1 MNAPTSTPANT
12 NAGLLAMRA
21 ANAARKAAR
30 DAAIAAGQPVPARP
44 PRAAAARAAAPSV
57 RVARPASPVADRTWH
72 ALVLHTLGGAQT
84 TWACTV
90 QAHSPRSASK
100 AAQVAALA
108 AHLTGLRGVVAV
120 ARDDAP
126 AAVLAAFA

>member
-1 MNAPTSTPANT
+1 MNTQANTPTTT

-21 ANAARKAAR
+21 ANEARKAAK
-30 DAAIAAGQPVPARP
+30 AAGLPVPAP
-44 PRAAAARAAAPSV
+44 KAKAAASPKAATKSV
-57 RVARPASPVADRTWH
+57 RPASPVADRTWH
-72 ALVLHTLGGAQT
+72 ALVLHTLGGALT

-100 AAQVAALA
+100 QAQVQALA
-108 AHLTGLRGVVAV
+108 AKLTGLRGVVAV

-126 AAVLAAFA
+126 QTVLAAFV